1 MRRRLPGPGAL
12 GLFGLDKAG
21 FTEGGFGAAGWG
33 VGFEGKGG
41 DGLFFTTG
49 RAGREGAT
57 GSREGRNGMAGL
69 ALVGLSEPTLRLS
82 KVRDVLTENGAC
94 AAVSLSFPSF
104 SGVTLDTMAGFA
116 TLAAR
121 GFGLSG
127 AAFGGDFLAKT
138 RVGRGGES
146 GMSYISSSSAFLSEY
161 VRVSF
166 RRFDLTS
173 STSSPS
179 SSKDIRSGIGW
190 LWTSGAG
197 FDRAVRAGR
206 AVRVILLVEADV
218 GMRGRAG
225 GGSGELTR
233 IVEEVL
239 GAESSVAEPPF
250 RTVFLLAAA
259 FPYVVTRFLGGK
271 S

>member
-1 MRRRLPGPGAL
+1 MSRRLPGPGAL
-12 GLFGLDKAG
+12 VLFGLDKAG
-21 FTEGGFGAAGWG
+21 FAVVGFDAAGWG

-49 RAGREGAT
+49 RTGREGAT
-57 GSREGRNGMAGL
+57 GSREGRKGMAGL
-69 ALVGLSEPTLRLS
+69 ALAGFSELTLRLS
-82 KVRDVLTENGAC
+82 KVREVLTENGAC
-94 AAVSLSFPSF
+94 AGVSLFFPSF
-104 SGVTLDTMAGFA
+104 SGVTLGTMAGFA

-179 SSKDIRSGIGW
+179 SKDMRSGIGW

-197 FDRAVRAGR
+197 FERAVRAGR
-206 AVRVILLVEADV
+206 AVRAILLVEADV

-225 GGSGELTR
+225 SGSGELTR
-233 IVEEVL
+233 VVDEVL